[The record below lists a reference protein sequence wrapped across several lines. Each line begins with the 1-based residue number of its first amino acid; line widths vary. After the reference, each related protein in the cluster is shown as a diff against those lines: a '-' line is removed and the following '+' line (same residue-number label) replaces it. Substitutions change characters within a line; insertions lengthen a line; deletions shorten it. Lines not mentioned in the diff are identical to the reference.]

1 MDDFREWLSDNLR
14 YILLGLAIIAVL
26 LVLFFGIRFL
36 TSTFG
41 DDSKKEQKV
50 TEQQKDTEKEQKEE
64 KKDTEDDQEKEP
76 EATATPAPTEEPKQ
90 ENPLEKNEYPTVN
103 ALIQQ
108 YYTALAQRMWIV

>member
-64 KKDTEDDQEKEP
+64 EKDTEDNQEKEP
-76 EATATPAPTEEPKQ
+76 EASAYRRAETGEPSGK
-90 ENPLEKNEYPTVN
+90 K
-103 ALIQQ
+103 
-108 YYTALAQRMWIV
+108 